1 MIKSNFVYF
10 SMLLSAT
17 NIRIKE
23 GGDFPRNL
31 ALLMY
36 SAHLSLRANAHTRHD
51 KQFNKQPNDQ
61 GRGSYTKEGRPVMP
75 RAKPEGETQAGN
87 QPMRRGLGRRDYSR
101 LKTAG
106 TRTGITDPF
115 LSIPV
120 KPSSPLP
127 PPPPLS
133 PPPCH
138 RALGGQQVDP
148 WAREGGEGK
157 ERGGGERCHLD
168 NSRGS
173 VDRKTFRRVDG

>member
-17 NIRIKE
+17 NMRIKE

-51 KQFNKQPNDQ
+51 KQCNKQPNDQ

-87 QPMRRGLGRRDYSR
+87 QPMRRGLGRWDYSS

-106 TRTGITDPF
+106 TRTGITDHSCPTL
-115 LSIPV
+115 LSP
-120 KPSSPLP
+120 PTPPSPLP
-127 PPPPLS
+127 QSHGWPAS
-133 PPPCH
+133 
-138 RALGGQQVDP
+138 
-148 WAREGGEGK
+148 
-157 ERGGGERCHLD
+157 
-168 NSRGS
+168 
-173 VDRKTFRRVDG
+173 

>member
-1 MIKSNFVYF
+1 MPLPAGRRFAVFHTPLTYCTRMAADIGNTY
-10 SMLLSAT
+10 LQYDIL
-17 NIRIKE
+17 NIRQFQIK
-23 GGDFPRNL
+23 D
-31 ALLMY
+31 LMY

-120 KPSSPLP
+120 HPSFPLP
-127 PPPPLS
+127 PPPPLAPLPQS
-133 PPPCH
+133 PGWP
-138 RALGGQQVDP
+138 A
-148 WAREGGEGK
+148 
-157 ERGGGERCHLD
+157 
-168 NSRGS
+168 S
-173 VDRKTFRRVDG
+173 